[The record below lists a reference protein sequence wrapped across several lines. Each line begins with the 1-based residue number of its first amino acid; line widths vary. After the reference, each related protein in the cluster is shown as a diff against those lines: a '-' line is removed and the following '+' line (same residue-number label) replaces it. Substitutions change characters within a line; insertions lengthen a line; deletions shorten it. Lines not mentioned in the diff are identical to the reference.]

1 MAKAIRSVVEQVI
14 KELQLGRTLL
24 QYKVLEE
31 WGTLVGDRIAQVTT
45 AERVV
50 DGKLIV
56 KVKSSVWRNELTF
69 MKGEIITL
77 INGRFNEEII
87 TDIIF
92 K

>member
-14 KELQLGRTLL
+14 KDLQLGRTLQ

-31 WGTLVGDRIAQVTT
+31 WGTYVGGRIAQVTT
-45 AERVV
+45 AERVI

-56 KVKSSVWRNELTF
+56 KVKSSAWRNELTF
-69 MKGEIITL
+69 MKRDIIAQINGKFNDEII
-77 INGRFNEEII
+77 N
-87 TDIIF
+87 DIIF

>member
-69 MKGEIITL
+69 MKG
-77 INGRFNEEII
+77 G
-87 TDIIF
+87 DHHPD
-92 K
+92 

>member
-14 KELQLGRTLL
+14 KELQLSRTLL

-45 AERVV
+45 VERVV
-50 DGKLIV
+50 DGKLVV

-69 MKGEIITL
+69 MKGEIITR

>member
-56 KVKSSVWRNELTF
+56 KVKSSVWRNELMF
-69 MKGEIITL
+69 MKGEIITR